1 MRTSA
6 ERIESEAGG
15 SREREVEEGGAEL
28 CEGTMER
35 VGCDGEDCS

>member
-1 MRTSA
+1 M
-6 ERIESEAGG
+6 IESEVEE
-15 SREREVEEGGAEL
+15 SREKEVEEGGAEL